1 MSASGASTGQA
12 ARTAP
17 RYGMVVDLN
26 RCVGCQTC
34 TIACKHHND
43 TPPGVQW
50 RRVLDVEQG
59 AYPNVERL
67 FLVTGCQHCASP
79 PCVPVCPTGATRQR
93 DDGLVTMDYDT
104 CIGCGYCAVACPYQA
119 RTIAHERA
127 WYFGTPSRQEA
138 QVFHDERV
146 GVATKCTF
154 CVDKIDEAA
163 QTPGVA
169 PGLDLEATP
178 ACVASCIAQAL
189 HFGDF
194 ADPDSNV
201 SRLAAENAHFQM
213 HAELG
218 TDPQIRYLYEVPA
231 TTPGREPEET
241 DDERRSDPNDPL
253 VGGRQTFWDVRAA
266 MNFIL
271 GGMSSGLAVVA
282 YLLWSSGGI
291 PDAALS
297 WLLVAAAVGMAVG
310 LLFVFAEIGRKAR
323 FLYVLRRPQSS
334 WMTRE
339 TWAVAVFYPAVAAD
353 LLWPSPVLHALAAL
367 AAAAFLVCQGRI
379 LHAARGIPA
388 WRVGLVPWMLAA
400 SGLCEGVALAAIGL
414 GLLLSGGVFGAPELS
429 MSWPELGDPG
439 RVFALSA
446 LPGATHDAAGATMA
460 PPVPAGVGP
469 MAAPVLL
476 SGAGVL
482 LSVVNA
488 ALFGAWRRRAADA
501 GVGPLARG
509 EIDAIASRMRWMGHL
524 VPLALYLAAAVAFA
538 VVPTSAIVATHCLT
552 EAVEGWRCAMHHF
565 VAAAGTPGAPLA
577 LFAAAAGTLAGGV
590 LWKYTLIT
598 RACHQQGFALPRLPR
613 RGSGTRAAPAR
624 FGLP

>member
-1 MSASGASTGQA
+1 MSASGT
-12 ARTAP
+12 P

-43 TPPGVQW
+43 TPPGIQW

-59 AYPNVERL
+59 EYPNVERV
-67 FLVTGCQHCASP
+67 FLVTGCQHCAEP

-93 DDGLVTMDYDT
+93 ADGLVTMDYDT

-127 WYFGTPSRQEA
+127 WYYGTPTRQE
-138 QVFHDERV
+138 ERASSGERI

-154 CVDKIDEAA
+154 CVDKIDDAKTSGA
-163 QTPGVA
+163 V
-169 PGLDLEATP
+169 PGLHLEHTP
-178 ACVASCIAQAL
+178 ACASSCIAQAL

-194 ADPDSNV
+194 ADPESNV

-231 TTPGREPEET
+231 TSPGRDAKEDAGSGGGAPPT
-241 DDERRSDPNDPL
+241 VDPNDPL
-253 VGGRQTFWDVRAA
+253 VGQRQTFWDLRAA

-282 YLLWSSGGI
+282 FVAWAFGAMAEPTLAGLF
-291 PDAALS
+291 
-297 WLLVAAAVGMAVG
+297 AAAAMGMGVG

-353 LLWPSPVLHALAAL
+353 LFWPSPALHALTAA

-379 LHAARGIPA
+379 LHAGRGIPA
-388 WRVGLVPWMLAA
+388 WRIGLVPWMLIA
-400 SGLCEGVALAAIGL
+400 SGLYEGLALAAL
-414 GLLLSGGVFGAPELS
+414 GLLVL
-429 MSWPELGDPG
+429 
-439 RVFALSA
+439 
-446 LPGATHDAAGATMA
+446 A
-460 PPVPAGVGP
+460 PPGDGSGVVQGF
-469 MAAPVLL
+469 AAFGLL
-476 SGAGVL
+476 LAVANLGLFRAYRRRAPGAGV
-482 LSVVNA
+482 S
-488 ALFGAWRRRAADA
+488 
-501 GVGPLARG
+501 PLALR
-509 EIDAIASRMRWMGHL
+509 EFDAIAGWMAGIGHL
-524 VPLALYLAAAVAFA
+524 GPLVLFLAGTFAFTGARFA
-538 VVPTSAIVATHCLT
+538 VLVAGAGAI
-552 EAVEGWRCAMHHF
+552 
-565 VAAAGTPGAPLA
+565 
-577 LFAAAAGTLAGGV
+577 AGGA
-590 LWKYTLIT
+590 LWKYTIIT
-598 RACHQQGFALPRLPR
+598 RASHQQGFALPRLPQ

-624 FGLP
+624 YGLA

>member
-1 MSASGASTGQA
+1 MALGGGAVSTSGASTAQA
-12 ARTAP
+12 AP

-59 AYPNVERL
+59 EYPNVERV
-67 FLVTGCQHCASP
+67 FLVTGCQHCADP

-93 DDGLVTMDYDT
+93 ADGLVTMDYDT

-119 RTIAHERA
+119 RTIAHDRA

-163 QTPGVA
+163 QTPGVV

-178 ACVASCIAQAL
+178 ACAASCIAQAL

-194 ADPDSNV
+194 ADPRSNV
-201 SRLAAENAHFQM
+201 SRLAAGNAHFRM
-213 HAELG
+213 HEELG
-218 TDPQIRYLYEVPA
+218 TDPQIRYLYEVPE
-231 TTPGREPEET
+231 TTPGREPGET
-241 DDERRSDPNDPL
+241 DDDRPNDPNHPL
-253 VGGRQTFWDVRAA
+253 VGERQTFWDVRAA

-282 YLLWSSGGI
+282 YALWTLGLLADALLPWFFAA
-291 PDAALS
+291 AAL
-297 WLLVAAAVGMAVG
+297 GMGIG
-310 LLFVFAEIGRKAR
+310 LLFVFAEIGRRAR
-323 FLYVLRRPQSS
+323 FLHVLRRPQSS

-339 TWAVAVFYPAVAAD
+339 TYAVAVFYPAVAAD
-353 LLWPSPVLHALAAL
+353 FFWPSPALHTVVAL

-379 LHAARGIPA
+379 LHAGKGIPA
-388 WRVGLVPWMLAA
+388 WRHRLVPWMLVA
-400 SGLCEGVALAAIGL
+400 SGLYEGVALAALGYL
-414 GLLLSGGVFGAPELS
+414 GLMAVFERAP
-429 MSWPELGDPG
+429 P
-439 RVFALSA
+439 
-446 LPGATHDAAGATMA
+446 LPGAVDDAAGPVMA
-460 PPVPAGVGP
+460 AVVPSETVLI
-469 MAAPVLL
+469 AAPVLL

-488 ALFGAWRRRAADA
+488 ALFDAYQRGAANA
-501 GVGPLARG
+501 GVGPLARR
-509 EIDAIASRMRWMGHL
+509 EIDAIAARMRWMGHL
-524 VPLALYLAAAVAFA
+524 VPMALFPVACVVFVAVPISAVAGM
-538 VVPTSAIVATHCLT
+538 HCLMD
-552 EAVEGWRCAMHHF
+552 AVESWRCAMHHF
-565 VAAAGTPGAPLA
+565 VVAAGTPGAPLA
-577 LFAAAAGTLAGGV
+577 LFVAASCTVAGGV
-590 LWKYTLIT
+590 LWKHTLVT

-624 FGLP
+624 FGLG